1 MKVRGEAAAGA
12 LHTGKRGR
20 VRKQADSADLTR
32 RGTELFSGLKAEWN
46 VRFDDLLCPT
56 GARTIVKT
64 TVFRKGIFAMFDA
77 IERKRSAEVDRFRR
91 EVDRMF
97 QEFLDR
103 FPVLPMT
110 GSRRASSAPVS
121 ALRETED
128 EFTMTAELPGMRAED
143 VEVSLA
149 GRTITINARKQEEKE
164 ESGEF
169 VRRQER
175 SYESLTHSL
184 ELPAAVDVEGIRAT
198 FDGRVLEIRL
208 PKARR
213 NRIQIIPK

>member
-1 MKVRGEAAAGA
+1 
-12 LHTGKRGR
+12 
-20 VRKQADSADLTR
+20 
-32 RGTELFSGLKAEWN
+32 
-46 VRFDDLLCPT
+46 
-56 GARTIVKT
+56 
-64 TVFRKGIFAMFDA
+64 MFDV
-77 IERKRSAEVDRFRR
+77 IERKKSAEVDRFRR

-110 GSRRASSAPVS
+110 GFQRASSVPVS

-149 GRTITINARKQEEKE
+149 GRTITINAREQEEKE
-164 ESGEF
+164 ENGEF

-175 SYESLTHSL
+175 RYESLTHSL
-184 ELPAAVDVEGIRAT
+184 ELPVAVDVEGIRAT